1 MSEEQI
7 VHQIRE
13 LAGELSMSGRYDLLL
28 SAIGNATLQRLN
40 IEAAKATLSPLVIT
54 KDYRFLLP
62 DYNAEVDIEPIHKA
76 LYIFYLRH
84 TEGIITKHM
93 VDYRDEIIE
102 LYKEVGNRISARK
115 VSESIDRLVNPLD
128 NSLNEKCARI
138 KSAFSMLMD
147 KNQLHYYIISNYTKR
162 HIDGFNKVWFERK
175 KSIAFPRHLVI
186 YEK

>member
-13 LAGELSMSGRYDLLL
+13 LTVELSMSGRYDLLL

-40 IEAAKATLSPLVIT
+40 IEAAKATLSPLLIT

-62 DYNAEVDIEPIHKA
+62 NFNAEVDIEPIHKT

-93 VDYRDEIIE
+93 VDYRDEIVE
-102 LYKEVGNRISARK
+102 LYKEVGNRISAKK

-138 KSAFSMLMD
+138 RAAFLGQFDEYMAKS
-147 KNQLHYYIISNYTKR
+147 YYIDGLRGKAKKISLPRNLV
-162 HIDGFNKVWFERK
+162 VWE
-175 KSIAFPRHLVI
+175 
-186 YEK
+186 